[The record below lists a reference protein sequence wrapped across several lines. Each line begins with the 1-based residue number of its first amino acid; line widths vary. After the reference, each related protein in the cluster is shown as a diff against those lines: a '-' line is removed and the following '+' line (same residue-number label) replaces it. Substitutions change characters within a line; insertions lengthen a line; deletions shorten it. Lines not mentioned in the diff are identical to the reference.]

1 MWRDQNLFESIVLR
15 NSEEAG
21 NITLGA
27 IAEALLFYQNS
38 RIFIGPGTLT
48 LFARDDSLGE
58 ILALVKEKRLQA
70 VHSEEALA
78 TITHSHGVSQA
89 HSFGAMTL
97 VGHEEVRGRNR
108 AERIEISLRNIGLDA
123 SKARAQA
130 KAFVDLVPSR
140 SLEKD
145 DYVKGGI
152 PNAARMDA
160 NDHTTLKGLLRVG
173 LAAVPGGYDAG
184 DKLEADFVLSDLG
197 YFLFTNIDFAAVN
210 KRRANMNP
218 VLEPLTPAALL
229 NLILE
234 SRADMHL
241 AAFYGGDFTTT
252 TASSALIRWR
262 QAHLL
267 ERADRH
273 REAQEQFSELVLPDC
288 PSVRDVIDSGE
299 RSFAEFLKVLDKA
312 QKFKAWLAKAN
323 PDQNLVSEYIEALKA
338 DTWADTIPVK
348 ALRYLFSLGT
358 GYADPTGGMFSGAAD
373 TFLLDRFMK
382 GWRPNH
388 FIDDRLKPF
397 LFSEGES

>member
-1 MWRDQNLFESIVLR
+1 MFESIVLR

-27 IAEALLFYQNS
+27 IAEALLLYQNS
-38 RIFIGPGTLT
+38 RIVVGHGTLIS
-48 LFARDDSLGE
+48 FARDDSLGE
-58 ILALVKEKRLQA
+58 ILALVREKRLHA
-70 VHSEEALA
+70 VHCEETLA
-78 TITHSHGVSQA
+78 TITNSYGVSQA
-89 HSFGAMTL
+89 HDFGAMTL

-108 AERIEISLRNIGLDA
+108 AERIEISLRTIGLEA
-123 SKARAQA
+123 RKAKAQA
-130 KAFVDLVPSR
+130 QAFVDLVPLK

-160 NDHTTLKGLLRVG
+160 KDRATLKGLLRAG
-173 LAAVPGGYDAG
+173 LAAVAGGYDAG
-184 DKLEADFVLSDLG
+184 DKLEVDYVLSDLG
-197 YFLFTNIDFAAVN
+197 YFLFTNVDFAAVN
-210 KRRANMNP
+210 KRRASMNP

-241 AAFYGGDFTTT
+241 AAFYGGDFITT

-262 QAHLL
+262 QAHFF
-267 ERADRH
+267 ERADRN

-288 PSVRDVIDSGE
+288 PSVRDVIDSRE
-299 RSFAEFLKVLDKA
+299 RSFAEFLKVLDRA

-323 PDQNLVSEYIEALKA
+323 PDQNLVSEYIEAMKA
-338 DTWADTIPVK
+338 DTWADKIPVK
-348 ALRYLFSLGT
+348 VLRYLFSLGT
-358 GYADPTGGMFSGAAD
+358 GCADPTGGMVSGAAD

-397 LFSEGES
+397 LCSEGES

>member
-1 MWRDQNLFESIVLR
+1 MFESILLR
-15 NSEEAG
+15 NSEETG

-38 RIFIGPGTLT
+38 RIFIGPGTLIS
-48 LFARDDSLGE
+48 FARDDSLGE

-70 VHSEEALA
+70 VHCEETLA

-160 NDHTTLKGLLRVG
+160 NDHATLKGLLRVG

-184 DKLEADFVLSDLG
+184 DKLEADYVLSDLG
-197 YFLFTNIDFAAVN
+197 YFLFTNVDFAAVN
-210 KRRANMNP
+210 KRRASMNP
-218 VLEPLTPAALL
+218 LLEPLTPAALL

-241 AAFYGGDFTTT
+241 AAFYGGDFITT

-262 QAHLL
+262 QAHLF

-273 REAQEQFSELVLPDC
+273 REAQDQFSELVLPDC

-323 PDQNLVSEYIEALKA
+323 PDQNLVSEYIEAMKA
-338 DTWADTIPVK
+338 DTWADKIPVK

-358 GYADPTGGMFSGAAD
+358 GYADPTGGMVSGAAD

-397 LFSEGES
+397 LGSEGKS